1 MTANALLEAACE
13 SGIACL
19 GDRDLHVVIAQM
31 VSGTE
36 PPITPG
42 SFASLIT
49 WLKADSYVAVPDNTV
64 IGGPGLEWE
73 DQTGDGND
81 GTTGSGLV
89 HFRTLGIGG
98 AHPSV
103 EIGGS
108 TLVIPPIAVAG
119 DFTIIVVAE
128 TLGDTSWLGNNAA
141 NVQIRRRRSGVNNAS
156 FFSGSGSE
164 VISDAFGAAAGDVG
178 MITWRRSGATVSLRE
193 NKTDRNSGPNAG
205 AFTLNQI
212 GASQFVGGIGDLGE
226 AVLYTQALTDVAVD
240 LLYDNY
246 FKNRWGLP

>member
-1 MTANALLEAACE
+1 MAEAIYVPDPR
-13 SGIACL
+13 GL
-19 GDRDLHVVIAQM
+19 GLSYPKSCRVARNLSQAIEDATNPD
-31 VSGTE
+31 
-36 PPITPG
+36 

-49 WLKADSYVAVPDNTV
+49 WLKADSYVGVPDNTV
-64 IGGPGLEWE
+64 IGGLGLEWE

-89 HFRTLGIGG
+89 AFRTLGIGG
-98 AHPSV
+98 AKPSV

-108 TLVIPPIAVAG
+108 TLVVPPLSFPG

-164 VISDAFGAAAGDVG
+164 VISDGFASADAAVV
-178 MITWRRSGATVSLRE
+178 MTVWRRSGTTVSFRE
-193 NKTDRNSGPNAG
+193 NKTDRGSGTNGG
-205 AFTLNQI
+205 AFVVNQI
-212 GASQFVGGIGDLGE
+212 GASQFVGGIGDVGE
-226 AVLYTQALTDVAVD
+226 IVPYTQALSDVALD